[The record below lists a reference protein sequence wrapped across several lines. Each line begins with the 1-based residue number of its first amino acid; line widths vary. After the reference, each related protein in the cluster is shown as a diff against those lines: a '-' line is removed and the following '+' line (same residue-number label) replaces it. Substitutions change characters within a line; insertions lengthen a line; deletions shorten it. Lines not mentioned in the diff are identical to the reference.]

1 MKTRGEIMVASYTAA
16 GDSFRPERPVLW
28 SDVRFQPVGPRQ
40 SFDLHPDG
48 ERIALRLSVDEGGAA
63 PDSVVVV
70 TNFFDELR
78 RLTAEGGE

>member
-1 MKTRGEIMVASYTAA
+1 MR
-16 GDSFRPERPVLW
+16 R
-28 SDVRFQPVGPRQ
+28 
-40 SFDLHPDG
+40 FDLHPDG
-48 ERIALRLSVDEGGAA
+48 ERVALQLAGDESGHA